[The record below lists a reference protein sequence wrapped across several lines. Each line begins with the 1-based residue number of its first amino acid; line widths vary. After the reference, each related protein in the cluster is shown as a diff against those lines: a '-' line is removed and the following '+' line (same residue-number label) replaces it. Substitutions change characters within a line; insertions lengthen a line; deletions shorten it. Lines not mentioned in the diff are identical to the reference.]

1 MTQLCR
7 NCRISCSK
15 AVCVWIAET
24 NLTSASTVFG
34 VLQEVV
40 HDTYHCEDTFERGSD
55 GLVTSPCSDQ
65 ASAHRPS
72 HWLEELVAR
81 TGLLAGSSDAEVTS
95 TTASSRLPSDSQ
107 VAKQSRVV

>member
-1 MTQLCR
+1 M
-7 NCRISCSK
+7 
-15 AVCVWIAET
+15 
-24 NLTSASTVFG
+24 
-34 VLQEVV
+34 LQEVV

-81 TGLLAGSSDAEVTS
+81 TGLLAGSSEAEVKS
-95 TTASSRLPSDSQ
+95 TTDPSRLPQ
-107 VAKQSRVV
+107 IRNCKTVLCGLNRL

>member
-1 MTQLCR
+1 M
-7 NCRISCSK
+7 
-15 AVCVWIAET
+15 
-24 NLTSASTVFG
+24 
-34 VLQEVV
+34 LQEVV

-81 TGLLAGSSDAEVTS
+81 TGLLAGSSEAEVTS
-95 TTASSRLPSDSQ
+95 TTASSRLPWIRSCKTVSCGLN
-107 VAKQSRVV
+107 RL